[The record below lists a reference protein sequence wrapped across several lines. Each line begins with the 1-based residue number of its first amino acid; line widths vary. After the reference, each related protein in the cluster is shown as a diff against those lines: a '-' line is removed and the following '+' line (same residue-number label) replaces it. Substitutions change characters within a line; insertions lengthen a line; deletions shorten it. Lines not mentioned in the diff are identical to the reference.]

1 MRTVEVVA
9 AIIRNGSCVLATQR
23 DDGDLAGGWEF
34 PGGKVEPGETR
45 EDALRREILEELAAS
60 ICVDEFFQ
68 TVSWGDDEYR
78 RVMHCYLCSLPNG
91 KFKLLEHRDARWLG
105 REELDSIDWLPADA
119 EILGALKE
127 RLG

>member
-60 ICVDEFFQ
+60 VCVDEFFK

-91 KFKLLEHRDARWLG
+91 QFKLLEHRDARWLD
-105 REELDSIDWLPADA
+105 RDELDSVDWLPADA